1 MTTHDGK
8 TVCIKVTRPETHG
21 DNSCIYR
28 FSGFDLEAEFD
39 GAEMGESIT
48 LTIIAMTEQEID
60 DLPEFEGW

>member
-1 MTTHDGK
+1 MTTADGK

-21 DNSCIYR
+21 SDSCTYR
-28 FSGFDLEAEFD
+28 FSNFDLEAEFD